1 MRVFQDICGQK
12 FGRLTAIERVDG
24 RYRFRFRCDCKNEI
38 FANAH
43 DVKLGKTQSC
53 GCLRREIPYKHG
65 HTIGGKPTSQYRSWV
80 AAIARCY
87 NPKNPAWKNYGG
99 RGIRVC
105 DRWLNSFEN
114 FLADMGPKPSS
125 RHAIDRFPD
134 NDGNYELTNCRW
146 ATKKEQASNRRLS
159 GARSPETRAK
169 ISEAHKGMV
178 PSLATRARM
187 SVSQRGRKRISAA
200 GQQTWYQGR
209 IPTAVGKLS
218 GDDYSGGAVQELG
231 CISKPRS
238 GRRRIQSGRRRVYG
252 ERRLNNSELIWNL
265 ELDWSCARP
274 FALKRRNAT
283 STV

>member
-187 SVSQRGRKRISAA
+187 SVSQRGRKRISAQRDNKLGIRGVYRLPSGNYQATITVA
-200 GQQTWYQGR
+200 GR
-209 IPTAVGKLS
+209 SKN
-218 GDDYSGGAVQELG
+218 LG
-231 CISKPRS
+231 VFPSPEAAAAAYKAAAAEFMAS
-238 GRRRIQSGRRRVYG
+238 
-252 ERRLNNSELIWNL
+252 
-265 ELDWSCARP
+265 A
-274 FALKRRNAT
+274 A
-283 STV
+283 

>member
-178 PSLATRARM
+178 PSLAVHECRCP
-187 SVSQRGRKRISAA
+187 RGGGSA
-200 GQQTWYQGR
+200 YQ
-209 IPTAVGKLS
+209 
-218 GDDYSGGAVQELG
+218 
-231 CISKPRS
+231 RS
-238 GRRRIQSGRRRVYG
+238 GTTNLVSGAYTDCRREIIRRRLQWRGGPRTWVYFQAQK
-252 ERRLNNSELIWNL
+252 RPPPHTKRPPPSLWRAPL
-265 ELDWSCARP
+265 E
-274 FALKRRNAT
+274 
-283 STV
+283 